1 MPTQIKII
9 DSRQLPATDPARR
22 GQIDRMV
29 TYRVEGGGTY
39 IVFVR
44 NKAEPTLSEVQAAID
59 ADLRV
64 RNSHVGQTFT
74 R

>member
-1 MPTQIKII
+1 MAQIKII
-9 DSRQLPATDPARR
+9 DSRQLPSADPARR

-29 TYRVEGGGTY
+29 TYKVDDRATF
-39 IVFVR
+39 IVFVK
-44 NKAEPTLSEVQAAID
+44 NKPDASLAEVQTAID

-64 RNSHVGQTFT
+64 RNLHVGQTFS

>member
-1 MPTQIKII
+1 MVTVKIL
-9 DSRQLPATDPARR
+9 DSRQAPSTDPARR

-29 TYRVEGGGTY
+29 TYQLDGRATF

-44 NKAEPTLSEVQAAID
+44 NKPEPTLAEVQAAID

-64 RNSHVGQTFT
+64 RNAHVGQTFN